1 MSSRHHEDEHE
12 KAYADFG
19 KSDQSELRLLQ
30 TPAFPRKA
38 ARWLTWAFV
47 LLAVGLLYVPW
58 QQSVAGT
65 GQVVALDPLER
76 PQTIQATIA
85 GIIDEWYVREG
96 SQVKEGDRLV
106 VIRDN
111 DPLLLSRL
119 QAAVEAAEDKLDSTQ
134 AKIASYKEQVDF
146 YKAARDLQ
154 ISITQSQLEI
164 ARQKLRGDTQS
175 LTAAEAAKLQADQ
188 KLDRYRKLAAEKLAS
203 PQELEIETAYAAKA
217 AAELV
222 NATAEVEASTREVQ
236 VKQDYIRYAE
246 ADANA
251 KIVEAQTK
259 LQTSEGEFAAAQ
271 NSLLKAQSELAAFEQ
286 QVITAPRDGTVV
298 RLLANAGQKGG
309 QVSQGDSLLQFVPDY
324 NARAVELWIDGNDA
338 PWVTPGRR
346 VRLQF
351 EGWPALQFAAGW
363 PSAALGTF
371 GGEVMLVDA
380 APNSYGKFRVLVV
393 PSKDPNEADWPGLHV
408 DPALDVRR
416 ELRQGVRC
424 NGWVLLNEVSLG
436 YELWRQLNGFPPS
449 IEPDR
454 HDPYHMP
461 NDDGGAKSGLKS
473 KVKSKAKET
482 KFADDEK

>member
-1 MSSRHHEDEHE
+1 MSKHAEEPTII
-12 KAYADFG
+12 AADDAA
-19 KSDQSELRLLQ
+19 KLLQRLQ
-30 TPAFPRKA
+30 TPAFPRTA
-38 ARWLTWAFV
+38 ARLLGWAFV
-47 LLAVGLLYVPW
+47 LLVVGLLFVPW

-85 GIIDEWYVREG
+85 GIIDEWHVREG
-96 SQVKEGDRLV
+96 SKVKQGDRLV

-119 QAAVEAAEDKLDSTQ
+119 KDAVTAAQDKLETTQ
-134 AKIASYKEQVDF
+134 AKMGSYKEQIDF
-146 YKAARDLQ
+146 YKTARDLQ
-154 ISITQSQLEI
+154 ISITRSQLEI
-164 ARQKLRGDTQS
+164 ARQKLRGDNNS
-175 LTAAEAAKLQADQ
+175 LMAAEAAKLQAEQ
-188 KLDRYRKLAAEKLAS
+188 KLNRYRQLVAEKLAS

-217 AAELV
+217 AADY
-222 NATAEVEASTREVQ
+222 AKAAAEVEASTREVQ
-236 VKQDYIRYAE
+236 VKEDYIRYAE
-246 ADANA
+246 SDANA

-259 LQTSEGEFAAAQ
+259 LQTAEGEQASAKS
-271 NSLLKAQSELAAFEQ
+271 SLLKAQSELASFEQ
-286 QVITAPRDGTVV
+286 QVITAPRDGTIV

-309 QVSQGDSLLQFVPDY
+309 QVAQGDALLQFVPDY
-324 NARAVELWIDGNDA
+324 TKRAVELWVDGNDA

-380 APNSYGKFRVLVV
+380 APNSFGKFRVLIV
-393 PSKDPNEADWPGLHV
+393 PSSDPGEADWPGLHV
-408 DPALDVRR
+408 DPKVDVRR

-424 NGWVLLNEVSLG
+424 NGWVLLNEVPLG
-436 YELWRQLNGFPPS
+436 FELWRQLNGFPPS

-454 HDPYHMP
+454 FDPYHSQTEEKG
-461 NDDGGAKSGLKS
+461 DKAKSKP
-473 KVKSKAKET
+473 KTKESNLGGE
-482 KFADDEK
+482 EK